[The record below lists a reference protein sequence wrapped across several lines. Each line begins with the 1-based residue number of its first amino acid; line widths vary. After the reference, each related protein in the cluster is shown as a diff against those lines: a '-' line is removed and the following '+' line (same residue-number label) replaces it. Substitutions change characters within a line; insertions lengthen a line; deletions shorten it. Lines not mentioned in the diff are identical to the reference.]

1 MAIHGI
7 RESGKHKP
15 QELRYEARSVIH
27 ADDFMQMFT
36 QLKRMRYVMLAL
48 LRDRSINN
56 NKIEPRLSFEQ
67 RKAIL
72 KWYWRTENVVE
83 VQRQWRREYRSEPP
97 TRLTIARIRDKFE
110 TNGTL

>member
-36 QLKRMRYVMLAL
+36 QLKRVPHRTASAAIFASKHLHCK
-48 LRDRSINN
+48 S
-56 NKIEPRLSFEQ
+56 LSCDVDED
-67 RKAIL
+67 
-72 KWYWRTENVVE
+72 
-83 VQRQWRREYRSEPP
+83 
-97 TRLTIARIRDKFE
+97 TIGGIS
-110 TNGTL
+110 NL